1 MEVRETYE
9 TPEQVL
15 EDMRRGYARFV
26 EGLAEARSTGMMELF
41 SNYLRGDGNPRLNQ
55 LVDTFAQRLGGWV
68 KALTTLLSGLTPEEA
83 DHFAAQAL
91 EQMLFYPQPD
101 DQRTAF
107 SLLAFE
113 GYAVPL
119 VPYLTEKRRAEVAER
134 YRKRTPPR
142 RMMPNQKKLWRAL
155 ARH

>member
-1 MEVRETYE
+1 MELQEAYE

-15 EDMRRGYARFV
+15 EDMCSGYARFL

-68 KALTTLLSGLTPEEA
+68 KALPTLLSGLTPEEA

-101 DQRTAF
+101 DQRTRC
-107 SLLAFE
+107 
-113 GYAVPL
+113 V
-119 VPYLTEKRRAEVAER
+119 
-134 YRKRTPPR
+134 
-142 RMMPNQKKLWRAL
+142 
-155 ARH
+155 

>member
-1 MEVRETYE
+1 MELQEAYE

-15 EDMRRGYARFV
+15 EDMCSGYARFL

-83 DHFAAQAL
+83 YHFAAQAL

-142 RMMPNQKKLWRAL
+142 RMRPKQKKLWRAL
-155 ARH
+155 PRH